1 MDIELK
7 NKFKSLENFQDYVNE
22 NQIKTSVEL
31 YKEHRPIYYL
41 LLKSGESDKIVYF
54 GKRFSRYNIMEIYN
68 GLNSLSD
75 FQNFINKY
83 KIKTYKEMFS
93 MSTLFTKRMKELGVS
108 HKIIYYGKTKPPS
121 EIKHTCVDI
130 SKFNIASDFQ
140 EFINEHEINN
150 ARELCIKYYAVYNR
164 LRELGL
170 SNEVIYLNGK
180 DPTSRALCSS
190 CNVLE
195 DFQKVIDEN
204 DIKNPKDLKERL
216 GESFYGKICA
226 LGFASKIK
234 YTEEII
240 RPEYLDWS
248 KEDFQKFI
256 SDNNIGRI
264 HDLRENYPGIYNTL
278 HRRGYSSEDFI
289 FAKTDKIHNHTY
301 LEVYSLILER
311 CKLKDYEFVN
321 KDSWT
326 YCNNETPNII
336 LKCKK
341 HGTIWKTSYICFI
354 VRDNGC
360 PSCAKR
366 RSRGEEYAET
376 FFREKGMYV
385 ETQAHFDFIGQKSID
400 LYFPEYNMA
409 VEVQSEL
416 HLFDTEY
423 HGGVDGFNKRVQ
435 RDKDKYR
442 ECTENGITLLYY
454 IHLDTMNSSNRAKCL
469 ELIPSYFSTIYT
481 DINDLWIKIQEIIKT
496 KQK

>member
-7 NKFKSLENFQDYVNE
+7 NKFKSLEDFQKYVNE
-22 NQIKTSVEL
+22 NQIKTSVEFS
-31 YKEHRPIYYL
+31 KEHKPIYNL

-54 GKRFSRYNIMEIYN
+54 CKQFSRYDIIKIYN

-83 KIKTYKEMFS
+83 KIKSYKEMFS
-93 MSTLFTKRMKELGVS
+93 MSTLFTKRMKELEVS
-108 HKIIYYGKTKPPS
+108 HKIIYYGKIKPPS
-121 EIKHTCVDI
+121 EIKYTCVDI
-130 SKFNIASDFQ
+130 SKFNVVSDFQ
-140 EFINEHEINN
+140 EFINENEVYN
-150 ARELCIKYYAVYNR
+150 ARELCVNFYAVYNR

-170 SNEVIYLNGK
+170 SNEVRYFNGK
-180 DPTSRALCSS
+180 DPTSRALCTS
-190 CNVLE
+190 CNTLE
-195 DFQKVIDEN
+195 DFQKVIYEN
-204 DIKNPKDLKERL
+204 NIKDPRDLKERL
-216 GESFYGKICA
+216 GKSFYNKLCTK
-226 LGFASKIK
+226 GFADKIK
-234 YTEEII
+234 YIEERI
-240 RPEYLDWS
+240 RPEHLDWE
-248 KEDFQKFI
+248 KNDFQEFI
-256 SDNNIGRI
+256 NKNKIERMVDIRKNYENIYSTI
-264 HDLRENYPGIYNTL
+264 LRK
-278 HRRGYSSEDFI
+278 GYHAEDFI
-289 FAKTDKIHNHTY
+289 FPKTDKLHHYTY
-301 LEVYSLILER
+301 KEAYSDIIEK
-311 CKLKDYEFVN
+311 CKLKDYEFIN
-321 KDSWT
+321 KDSWE
-326 YCNNETPNII
+326 YINKDVSNIE
-336 LKCKK
+336 LKCNK
-341 HGTIWKTSYICFI
+341 HGTIWKTSYACFI
-354 VRDNGC
+354 ISDNGC

-385 ETQAHFDFIGQKSID
+385 ETQAHFDFIGKKSID

-435 RDKDKYR
+435 RDKDKYK